1 MIRLV
6 CKRATWHQSYHT
18 AYSRLCYLCYLLG
31 ALHPIFSEVVLSLK
45 GYFTAVGSR
54 PDGLLVEWIRHILS
68 CEYARELGAWRSPF
82 GEDVAYVVD
91 ELIIEEALMD

>member
-18 AYSRLCYLCYLLG
+18 AYSRLCYLLG
-31 ALHPIFSEVVLSLK
+31 ALHPIFYEVVLSLK
-45 GYFTAVGSR
+45 GYFTAGGSR
-54 PDGLLVEWIRHILS
+54 SDGLPAEWIRHILS
-68 CEYARELGAWRSPF
+68 CEYARNLGAWRSSF